1 MHRKFIIII
10 LYLRNEK
17 YIYIY
22 EYIYIYMNILYGAK
36 NVVLYYVLF
45 HLILFY
51 TYYSFLK

>member
-1 MHRKFIIII
+1 MNI
-10 LYLRNEK
+10 

-22 EYIYIYMNILYGAK
+22 EYIYIYGAK

-51 TYYSFLK
+51 TYYSFF